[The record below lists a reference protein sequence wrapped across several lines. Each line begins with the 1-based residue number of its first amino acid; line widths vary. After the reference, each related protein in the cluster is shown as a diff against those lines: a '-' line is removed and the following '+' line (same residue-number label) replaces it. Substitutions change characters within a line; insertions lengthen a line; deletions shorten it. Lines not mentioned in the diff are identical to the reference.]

1 MTLIGNAEG
10 KLHVQRQVE
19 NYALRGVE
27 FEDMGF
33 LTFTVETYERR
44 IDSKATTTIIDEE
57 EQFTHSM
64 RERSGRYLDGHLRN
78 KTHIRTCRLENHN
91 SLPNIIGPWLPR
103 RDGDEETKSYYYTA
117 MLSFLKP
124 WRNLHALKSN
134 DEIWESAFNT
144 YIQGACQRNRDVVAG
159 CQYFYDSRTQPRSR
173 DLDDEIEIGGDEL
186 GERSDDVENDCEGG
200 EDDPLPLVS
209 RIFDPLSQI

>member
-33 LTFTVETYERR
+33 LTFTVETYERW

-64 RERSGRYLDGHLRN
+64 RE
-78 KTHIRTCRLENHN
+78 
-91 SLPNIIGPWLPR
+91 
-103 RDGDEETKSYYYTA
+103 
-117 MLSFLKP
+117 
-124 WRNLHALKSN
+124 
-134 DEIWESAFNT
+134 
-144 YIQGACQRNRDVVAG
+144 
-159 CQYFYDSRTQPRSR
+159 
-173 DLDDEIEIGGDEL
+173 
-186 GERSDDVENDCEGG
+186 
-200 EDDPLPLVS
+200 
-209 RIFDPLSQI
+209 